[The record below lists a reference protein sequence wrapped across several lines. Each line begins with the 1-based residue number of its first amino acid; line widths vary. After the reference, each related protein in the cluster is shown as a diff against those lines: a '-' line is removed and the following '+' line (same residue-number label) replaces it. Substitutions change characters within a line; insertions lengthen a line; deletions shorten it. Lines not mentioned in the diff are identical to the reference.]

1 MSRDAHNYTEVIC
14 MSDLMRVNA
23 NIQAMQ
29 SLKSLV
35 SINTK
40 LGNHQY
46 RMSTGKRINTAQD
59 DTAGYAISKE
69 LQARVNGLKQ
79 ASANV
84 GNAKN
89 ILNIAEGGYQS
100 QMAILQTIKDKVI
113 QAADDSLNSDQRTA
127 INNQV
132 TALLNELDDI
142 SAQTKWNGEALMGGS
157 TKNFQVGTDQGDS
170 IAVSLDAST
179 SASVGAST
187 DVSSIDLTTQSGASS
202 AIGTIDSAISAL
214 SSSIQEVGDYQVRL
228 STKQNSLAVSVT
240 NTEAVRSSIEDADF
254 ATEQMEV
261 LKLQILQQTALSS
274 FSQSNAAP
282 QTVLSLFR

>member
-1 MSRDAHNYTEVIC
+1 